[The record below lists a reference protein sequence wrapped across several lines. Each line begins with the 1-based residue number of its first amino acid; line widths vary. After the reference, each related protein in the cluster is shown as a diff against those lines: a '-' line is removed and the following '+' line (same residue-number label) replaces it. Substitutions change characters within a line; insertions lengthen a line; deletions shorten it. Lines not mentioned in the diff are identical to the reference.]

1 MSGGAIP
8 GNNTGPKSWIRVL
21 LLTLLG
27 AVALFAVAEMYQ
39 RLQDWRHTR
48 APILSNDRPGPFR
61 YDAKLGWA
69 PRESYKSTYT
79 RRTLGGTIY
88 SVHYSSD
95 ASGLR
100 LCSTNVKGK
109 KILVVGDSHTQ
120 ALEVSDDKPYPCVL
134 ARDLKAAA
142 VAYGA
147 GGYGTLQERM
157 AIERFIP
164 LVQPDLI
171 IVQTGY
177 DDFMNNEFDLEKAS
191 FVNNHNMRRPYW
203 RSGQIEYLIPSHFPL
218 WFESLRSHSRVASNW
233 YDSLLVKKWAK
244 ERNVEDEIA
253 KAGASYPGF
262 DRSVAETSEIFA
274 QIKALSAG
282 RGLIVAASDLKEPYH
297 SAFKKM
303 FQDLGILMIE
313 DGAVAFNEAR
323 ERGVDVYYRDS
334 IHFNEAGHQ
343 IFGDALA
350 KAILAHPELHFNK

>member
-1 MSGGAIP
+1 
-8 GNNTGPKSWIRVL
+8 V
-21 LLTLLG
+21 
-27 AVALFAVAEMYQ
+27 Q
-39 RLQDWRHTR
+39 
-48 APILSNDRPGPFR
+48 
-61 YDAKLGWA
+61 
-69 PRESYKSTYT
+69 
-79 RRTLGGTIY
+79 
-88 SVHYSSD
+88 YSSD

-100 LCSTNVKGK
+100 LCSTNGKGK

-134 ARDLKAAA
+134 ARDLQASA

-177 DDFMNNEFDLEKAS
+177 DDFMNNEFDLEKGS
-191 FVNNHNMRRPYW
+191 FVNNHSQRRPYW
-203 RSGQIEYLIPSHFPL
+203 RSGQVEYLIPSHFPL
-218 WFESLRSHSRVASNW
+218 WFESARSHSRVVSNW
-233 YDSLLVKKWAK
+233 YDRLLQGKSTT
-244 ERNVEDEIA
+244 ESTVEDEIA

-262 DRSVAETSEIFA
+262 DRATSETREIFA
-274 QIKALSAG
+274 QIKAVSAG
-282 RGLIVAASDLKEPYH
+282 RDLIVAASDLREPYR

-303 FQDLGILMIE
+303 FQQLGILMIE

-334 IHFNEAGHQ
+334 IHFDEAGHQ

-350 KAILAHPELHFNK
+350 KAILAHPELRFNK